1 MISKLNLICR
11 WAYPKSCGGIA
22 MHNYF
27 LLKAIKKRIQCE
39 TVSFDSLENSKF
51 YEKSDI
57 VFTGISPNSYINR
70 MHQLKFAKLK
80 DASRFISDR
89 YISKCFEKILK
100 NRSGLF
106 EFMDIHSEGYYFLKN
121 NPEKRYFSI
130 IRSHTPF
137 TLLKKYFNKS
147 ELKGVDTWFSN
158 SSERK
163 IFNWAEHITTPSKDL
178 KNQLT
183 QLFDINSNK
192 INVIPNVIDTGY
204 FKPIKIEPSDC
215 FNILHVG
222 RFERAKGVE
231 TLVEAFIQLAKKY
244 SNIYLTFIGNARGPS
259 LEICKRKLSKENLN
273 KRVTFKGFITYAE
286 LPVHYNKCDIVVV
299 PSEIYESFSYTVA
312 QGMACGKPVIASRL
326 GGISETVNN
335 GKAGILFQP
344 GNFED
349 LIEKI
354 ELLYL
359 HDDNRISIGKKAR
372 EHVVNNFSIEV
383 LGPTYIK
390 YYQSL
395 TSEKNYL

>member
-1 MISKLNLICR
+1 M
-11 WAYPKSCGGIA
+11 
-22 MHNYF
+22 
-27 LLKAIKKRIQCE
+27 
-39 TVSFDSLENSKF
+39 
-51 YEKSDI
+51 
-57 VFTGISPNSYINR
+57 
-70 MHQLKFAKLK
+70 
-80 DASRFISDR
+80 
-89 YISKCFEKILK
+89 
-100 NRSGLF
+100 
-106 EFMDIHSEGYYFLKN
+106 
-121 NPEKRYFSI
+121 
-130 IRSHTPF
+130 
-137 TLLKKYFNKS
+137 
-147 ELKGVDTWFSN
+147 
-158 SSERK
+158 
-163 IFNWAEHITTPSKDL
+163 
-178 KNQLT
+178 
-183 QLFDINSNK
+183 
-192 INVIPNVIDTGY
+192 IDTGY

-312 QGMACGKPVIASRL
+312 QNGLWKTSYCFKIR
-326 GGISETVNN
+326 GIPETVNN

-395 TSEKNYL
+395 TS

>member
-231 TLVEAFIQLAKKY
+231 TLIKAFIHLAKIYKDQNRDDLAQIEDFQAKIIHAFLPKQMGEEEVKVILI
-244 SNIYLTFIGNARGPS
+244 NII
-259 LEICKRKLSKENLN
+259 E
-273 KRVTFKGFITYAE
+273 E
-286 LPVHYNKCDIVVV
+286 LGASSSSD
-299 PSEIYESFSYTVA
+299 
-312 QGMACGKPVIASRL
+312 MGKVM
-326 GGISETVNN
+326 
-335 GKAGILFQP
+335 GKAMGQLKGKAP
-344 GNFED
+344 GD
-349 LIEKI
+349 LISSLVK
-354 ELLYL
+354 ELL
-359 HDDNRISIGKKAR
+359 K
-372 EHVVNNFSIEV
+372 
-383 LGPTYIK
+383 
-390 YYQSL
+390 
-395 TSEKNYL
+395 